1 MVPSPELCVNR
12 RMNMVKNTTDLTKRD
27 ADANQLRKEKKA
39 KKKVGSSA
47 KKESFSISS
56 VYEDRKN
63 ARAERLREI
72 VERAKAPKYT
82 AENVEKMFQPYTDDM
97 AKRFGLDPSEK
108 IFKIVAYTNDKIIDS
123 NKAEDALTTIKF
135 FSENWISQLNK
146 AEALE
151 RGKAF
156 QWKGYPNG
164 WDHGL
169 VITAMRLW

>member
-1 MVPSPELCVNR
+1 MA
-12 RMNMVKNTTDLTKRD
+12 KNTTDLTKRD
-27 ADANQLRKEKKA
+27 IEANQLRKEKKA
-39 KKKVGSSA
+39 KKKGGVAA

-56 VYEDRKN
+56 IYEDRKN

-72 VERAKAPKYT
+72 AMAPKYT

-135 FSENWISQLNK
+135 FSENWVSQLDK
-146 AEALE
+146 AEVLE

-164 WDHGL
+164 WNHGL
-169 VITAMRLW
+169 IITAMRLW